1 MMKAYNYYNARRL
14 TIAST
19 GARQASFSSFFECH
33 VPRPVMQSVK
43 RTRGYRSGNSA
54 NEFEIE
60 KRAAGCGML
69 QGGRRLTITCSV
81 AR

>member
-33 VPRPVMQSVK
+33 VPRPVMQSV
-43 RTRGYRSGNSA
+43 RRPHIL
-54 NEFEIE
+54 FESM
-60 KRAAGCGML
+60 A
-69 QGGRRLTITCSV
+69 CSPE
-81 AR
+81 A

>member
-1 MMKAYNYYNARRL
+1 M
-14 TIAST
+14 
-19 GARQASFSSFFECH
+19 QASDGSHWLSWSLAK
-33 VPRPVMQSVK
+33 RPLMRGVK